1 MKTEV
6 FMERPLFGEIV
17 RQSSKTAFISAND
30 IVATGNKWRAT
41 NGMPLFKIE
50 HWFSTQSTKDFIN
63 ELEQQFG
70 QVIQSRKGAKGGR
83 WFHPYL
89 AIDLAL
95 AISPKLKVEV
105 YKWLYDELL
114 KYRNYSGN
122 SYQRMAGALFER
134 TSSKSTFPRD
144 IAKLALVIKNECGVN
159 DWESATEEQ
168 LRLRDKIHD
177 NIALLTEVMN
187 NLREAIRLG
196 IVRAKQQYNEVAS
209 S

>member
-1 MKTEV
+1 
-6 FMERPLFGEIV
+6 MERPLFGEIV

-30 IVATGNKWRAT
+30 IVAAGNKWRAS
-41 NGMPLFKIE
+41 NNMPLFKIE
-50 HWFSTQSTKDFIN
+50 YWFSTQATKDFIS
-63 ELEQQFG
+63 ELEQHYG
-70 QVIQSRKGAKGGR
+70 KVIISRVGAKGGR

-114 KYRNYSGN
+114 KYRNNSGN

-134 TSSKSTFPRD
+134 TKSKSTFSRD
-144 IAKLALVIKNECGVN
+144 ISKLALIIKNECGVK

-177 NIALLTEVMN
+177 NIALLVQVMN
-187 NLREAIRLG
+187 NLKEAIRIG
-196 IVRAKQQYNEVAS
+196 IYQAKNSCQTKN
-209 S
+209 